1 MVSFSQEV
9 NQDENC
15 KVEFKIGKFF
25 AEGEVYKSQLKENI
39 MMNNNIDKKFNLFIL
54 LLNDNV
60 TEFDNLT
67 STQTCEK
74 IDEHSIKCY
83 NLPADVKR
91 TLLLDYLNYNKP
103 KINFIIP
110 DMNFEDITIIEP
122 KIED

>member
-1 MVSFSQEV
+1 MVSFSREV

-15 KVEFKIGKFF
+15 KVEFNIAKFF
-25 AEGEVYKSQLKENI
+25 AEGKVYKSQLKENI
-39 MMNNNIDKKFNLFIL
+39 MNNNNDKKFNLSIL
-54 LLNDNV
+54 LSNDNV
-60 TEFDNLT
+60 TEFENLT

-74 IDEHSIKCY
+74 IDEHSIKCF

-103 KINFIIP
+103 KIDFIIP
-110 DMNFEDITIIEP
+110 DINAEDNTSIEP